1 LVWKSSLTKAFV
13 LSIFIVVATG
23 ARLTLGD
30 TVGGTY
36 ISVTP
41 SAYVAEKLG
50 ETFVISVQI
59 SNVQNLRVF
68 EFKLGYNAT
77 LVEATGVVQGSFFPP
92 APESS
97 VEKLQINK
105 TTGFVWV
112 WISLS
117 DSQPAMDGS
126 GTLAQITF
134 NVTFAPRPPEQAC
147 CVLSLYGTLLYDDSM
162 RTITH
167 DSAAGLYFYGSVQ
180 PDPIV
185 DGLILDV
192 YTQKGGKGQ
201 GTPGGTFKLL
211 EIVQL
216 NSTLTYDGYPV
227 QSKLVAFQALDPTN
241 KTVLIL
247 VAITDYEG
255 VASESFRIPNVVDS
269 PGKWTVIATAG
280 VADKVVW
287 DWLTFNVTYAITPY
301 GPKANFVENTELA
314 YELQTVE
321 FNATSSLPS
330 WNGTNIM
337 PITEYRWDFGDGNKT
352 TTQTPIICH
361 SHKQAGTYYV
371 TLTVYAPGATPA
383 TDTAPAQ
390 RKVVLP
396 PSVGGY
402 SILIQRPV
410 IERSPT
416 LCMALLTIQAAVFT
430 IVGRKAHIKKLHYKV
445 AAYE

>member
-1 LVWKSSLTKAFV
+1 MSVGRSSLTKAFL
-13 LSIFIVVATG
+13 LSIVIVVATNACIG
-23 ARLTLGD
+23 HAVL
-30 TVGGTY
+30 VEGTY

-105 TTGFVWV
+105 TTGFVWLR
-112 WISLS
+112 ISLS
-117 DSQPAMDGS
+117 NSQPAMDGS

-147 CVLSLYGTLLYDDSM
+147 CVLSLYDTLLYDDSM

-167 DSAAGLYFYGSVQ
+167 DSVGALYFYGSVQ
-180 PDPIV
+180 PDPQV

-216 NSTLTYDGYPV
+216 NSTLTHDGYPV
-227 QSKLVAFQALDPTN
+227 QSKLIAFQ
-241 KTVLIL
+241 VLNPKNETIVIL
-247 VAITDYEG
+247 VAATDSEG
-255 VASESFRIPNVVDS
+255 TATVNFRIPNLLQS
-269 PGKWTVIATAG
+269 LGKWTVISTAQ
-280 VADKVVW
+280 VADIVVW
-287 DWLTFNVTYAITPY
+287 DFLTFDVTYAIAPH
-301 GPKANFVENTELA
+301 GPRANFTESA
-314 YELQTVE
+314 EEPRELETVE
-321 FNATSSLPS
+321 FNASNSLPG
-330 WNGTNIM
+330 WNGTNIL

-352 TTQTPIICH
+352 ATQTPIIYH
-361 SHKQAGTYYV
+361 AYKQTGIYYV
-371 TLTVYAPGATPA
+371 TLTVYAPVATPE
-383 TDTAPAQ
+383 TDTTPAR

-396 PSVGGY
+396 IPVGGY
-402 SILIQRPV
+402 SILIERPAV
-410 IERSPT
+410 ERSPI
-416 LCMALLTIQAAVFT
+416 LYMALLTIQVAVFA
-430 IVGRKAHIKKLHYKV
+430 IVRRKTPIKNYQRKTVK
-445 AAYE
+445 